1 MAGSLL
7 RVHLFLLLHLEAVL
21 LHYGAEL
28 IPGLAGYVHLEMTA
42 VYYKPSDH
50 RKHFVN
56 VILRRVSY
64 SEQDVPYIFV
74 V

>member
-42 VYYKPSDH
+42 VYKPSDH

-56 VILRRVSY
+56 VLLRCVPY
-64 SEQDVPYIFV
+64 SEQDVR
-74 V
+74 